1 MMKRMMLL
9 VVGVAISCS
18 GCQPSSPSSNSSGKA
33 HIKVDAP
40 GVNIDIERQKD
51 KHVNP
56 ER

>member
-1 MMKRMMLL
+1 MYRIMIC
-9 VVGVAISCS
+9 VVGIAVTCS
-18 GCQPSSPSSNSSGKA
+18 GCQSSSPSSNSSGKG

-40 GVNIDIERQKD
+40 GVNVDIERQKD